1 MGTAQTNL
9 GIEFVFLQLY
19 NLTRLIDL
27 MLEKLSTIILFFSI
41 VQYFQNII
49 LEQMFLPRKTK
60 GWLLMQK
67 KYIAEITRILNNL
80 DENQL
85 LYILTFIRKIFGSH

>member
-9 GIEFVFLQLY
+9 GIEFGFLQMY
-19 NLTRLIDL
+19 NLTRLIESI
-27 MLEKLSTIILFFSI
+27 LEKLSTIILFFSI

-49 LEQMFLPRKTK
+49 SEQVFLPRKTK

-67 KYIAEITRILNNL
+67 KHIAEITRILNNL

-85 LYILTFIRKIFGSH
+85 LYILTFIRKIFGMN

>member
-1 MGTAQTNL
+1 
-9 GIEFVFLQLY
+9 
-19 NLTRLIDL
+19 
-27 MLEKLSTIILFFSI
+27 
-41 VQYFQNII
+41 
-49 LEQMFLPRKTK
+49 MFLPRKTK

-85 LYILTFIRKIFGSH
+85 IYILTFIRKIFGSH